1 MRRDR
6 AILLPIFGFVSGA
19 LCCPASA
26 ENPAVT
32 VEIHG
37 PAGDSSGAVQVPA
50 SDIKF
55 LPVEGKPGIY
65 SANIVGSPGKAGI
78 YVVLVKMDK
87 GGQNAPHTHPDGR
100 MTTVI
105 SGQVAYGIGKRAD
118 LAAAKIYSAGS
129 YYYTPPNVPHFLL
142 KPSQ

>member
-1 MRRDR
+1 MLQHERLSEHATSRAHTLRRDR
-6 AILLPIFGFVSGA
+6 VSLLPILGLISGA
-19 LCCPASA
+19 LYCPAAA
-26 ENPAVT
+26 ENAPTA

-37 PAGDSSGAVQVPA
+37 PAGDSSSAVQVSA

-105 SGQVAYGIGKRAD
+105 SGRVA
-118 LAAAKIYSAGS
+118 
-129 YYYTPPNVPHFLL
+129 
-142 KPSQ
+142 

>member
-6 AILLPIFGFVSGA
+6 AILLLILGFVSGA

-50 SDIKF
+50 SDIRF
-55 LPVEGKPGIY
+55 LPVEGNPVHILRTSSDHQERPG
-65 SANIVGSPGKAGI
+65 STLS
-78 YVVLVKMDK
+78 L
-87 GGQNAPHTHPDGR
+87 
-100 MTTVI
+100 
-105 SGQVAYGIGKRAD
+105 SGWTRAD
-118 LAAAKIYSAGS
+118 RTRLTPIRMAA
-129 YYYTPPNVPHFLL
+129 
-142 KPSQ
+142 